1 MRLQTSVRGR
11 LTGIRHKSHSAL
23 AMADSLI
30 QSAFGGDGAAVEA
43 QLAGAALDL
52 NSSAGQGFAAI
63 IGAASNGHL
72 EIVRQLVTAGADVNV
87 GRDEDG
93 ATAIVMAAQ
102 NGHAA
107 VVQFLVDSG
116 ANANAVTEQ
125 QATALWLA
133 AQNGHAAVVGP
144 LVDGGAEIDG
154 PGRGGTSALFMAVQG
169 SHADAVRILCE
180 RGANVTPEILMLA
193 SAVGNPGVSD
203 LLEPGRLVV
212 IARVVEITQA
222 SEEAARAALMGSGWQ
237 LQQAI
242 LECLDAAAALEAA
255 PAQIGAVQ
263 PAQVAGEAGGGAIPP
278 AEAVPP
284 GVPTFGRSNFIGAYD
299 IARPPRGPLEL
310 GHELG
315 ELIRGF
321 CERNGIPFRNAMADW
336 EADVRPIRTGQNFL
350 LELQRE
356 VMEQPHAGDELATE
370 AGIRSAAQR
379 LWTSALRLSSAA
391 NPDGTELCSMIN
403 ATVRQDDEGDRIVPL
418 ARLCRAINLNNAA
431 HVVGLPP
438 QDNMCWRGTGWREEH
453 RGFFTQRTHF
463 RHRMFLATSYLR
475 EKAEEF
481 IRRCDDDHKVLWLIH
496 VRAASLKTQ
505 TGPVCLV
512 RRMSN

>member
-144 LVDGGAEIDG
+144 LVDGGAE
-154 PGRGGTSALFMAVQG
+154 T
-169 SHADAVRILCE
+169 
-180 RGANVTPEILMLA
+180 
-193 SAVGNPGVSD
+193 
-203 LLEPGRLVV
+203 
-212 IARVVEITQA
+212 
-222 SEEAARAALMGSGWQ
+222 
-237 LQQAI
+237 
-242 LECLDAAAALEAA
+242 
-255 PAQIGAVQ
+255 
-263 PAQVAGEAGGGAIPP
+263 
-278 AEAVPP
+278 
-284 GVPTFGRSNFIGAYD
+284 
-299 IARPPRGPLEL
+299 
-310 GHELG
+310 
-315 ELIRGF
+315 
-321 CERNGIPFRNAMADW
+321 
-336 EADVRPIRTGQNFL
+336 
-350 LELQRE
+350 
-356 VMEQPHAGDELATE
+356 
-370 AGIRSAAQR
+370 
-379 LWTSALRLSSAA
+379 
-391 NPDGTELCSMIN
+391 
-403 ATVRQDDEGDRIVPL
+403 
-418 ARLCRAINLNNAA
+418 
-431 HVVGLPP
+431 
-438 QDNMCWRGTGWREEH
+438 
-453 RGFFTQRTHF
+453 
-463 RHRMFLATSYLR
+463 
-475 EKAEEF
+475 
-481 IRRCDDDHKVLWLIH
+481 
-496 VRAASLKTQ
+496 
-505 TGPVCLV
+505 
-512 RRMSN
+512 